1 MVFNEAPNRPP
12 PLTPNDCD
20 VSHYPKTMVDRKK
33 LQRSSLLRA
42 HNPEA
47 FRAGMLL
54 MFAAF
59 EEYPAASMPDDD
71 WYLAQAA
78 SFGRDQEAWKSVK
91 AEALADWVLC
101 SDGRWYH
108 RDLAEEALECW
119 ATILLN
125 RHAGAKGAAARW
137 RRGVADPEIF
147 DRFSRAA
154 DCLRRLNPDSAGLAK
169 ISGILS
175 GVASENGIR
184 HGDPN
189 GGAMA
194 APLGPQC
201 RKQKQAEAEAEEQG
215 QSKENCQPPSRL
227 TRAQA
232 ETALRAEVW
241 RDVELTMRRAGMAL
255 EEIEPWFERLLA
267 LHGLRD
273 IDLAEKV
280 RKAARGVGVKS
291 PRAFL
296 EAAAK
301 GMAADRK
308 KASDPPKIPNLSFV

>member
-1 MVFNEAPNRPP
+1 MVPNQAPAHPA

-42 HNPEA
+42 QNPEA

-59 EEYPAASMPDDD
+59 EECPAASLPDDD

-91 AEALADWVLC
+91 TEALADWVLC
-101 SDGRWYH
+101 MDGRWYH

-125 RHAGAKGAAARW
+125 RHFGTKGAAARW

-154 DCLRRLNPDSAGLAK
+154 DCLRALNADSAGLAK
-169 ISGILS
+169 INGILS
-175 GVASENGIR
+175 GVASGNGDR
-184 HGDPN
+184 HGDAN

-201 RKQKQAEAEAEEQG
+201 QKQKQAEPEEQG
-215 QSKENCQPPSRL
+215 QSKEKCQPPTRL
-227 TRAQA
+227 SRAQA
-232 ETALRAEVW
+232 ETELRAEVW

-291 PRAFL
+291 PRAFV

-308 KASDPPKIPNLSFV
+308 KAADPPKIPNLSFV